1 MYIPASDQCNVI
13 SVNID
18 SPLTASSSSF
28 VIRVSQIECGSRA
41 APPEG
46 CLQFFTGSAGSLN
59 SFNYNDG
66 NGVLLFNQDYTAC
79 VRFFICSEQHG
90 SIVCQGPK
98 ETLAPSATIATH
110 SRCPCTMGLLLLEI
124 SALM

>member
-28 VIRVSQIECGSRA
+28 VIRVSQIECGSRN

-46 CLQFFTGSAGSLN
+46 CLQFFTGSTGSFN
-59 SFNYNDG
+59 SYNYNDG
-66 NGVLLFNQDYTAC
+66 NGVLLFNRDYTAC
-79 VRFFICSEQHG
+79 IRLSICSDQQG
-90 SIVCQGPK
+90 SILCQGPREK
-98 ETLAPSATIATH
+98 LAPSATIATH
-110 SRCPCTMGLLLLEI
+110 SRCPSTMGLLPLEI
-124 SALM
+124 SVLM